1 MGKRTGMVN
10 FQIVYS
16 ENVALSTMRKRKL
29 GGLSNYGED
38 LSIQRQQ

>member
-1 MGKRTGMVN
+1 MEKRTDMVN

-16 ENVALSTMRKRKL
+16 ENVALSSMRRRNL
-29 GGLSNYGED
+29 GVLLNYGED

>member
-1 MGKRTGMVN
+1 MEKRTDMVN

-16 ENVALSTMRKRKL
+16 ENVALLSVRRRNL

-38 LSIQRQQ
+38 LPIEHQQ